1 ITRKPNP
8 HLAFGAGAHVCLGSP
23 LARLEAQIAIPALLG
38 RLPKLKLAS
47 TDIPFRRLIG
57 FRSLAGLLAIL
68 N

>member
-1 ITRKPNP
+1 M
-8 HLAFGAGAHVCLGSP
+8 
-23 LARLEAQIAIPALLG
+23 ARLEAQIAIPALLE

-57 FRSLAGLLAIL
+57 FRSLAELPVIL